1 MYVSFTQSVGITLTL
16 AHESTRLPQ
25 SASQL
30 ATIPRSAPP
39 RNHAEVQ
46 VKEMEL
52 TVESLGR
59 RQATGGADEIA
70 RIRREV
76 HNIEGALQ
84 RRIEEVNTS
93 HGPRAF

>member
-1 MYVSFTQSVGITLTL
+1 
-16 AHESTRLPQ
+16 
-25 SASQL
+25 
-30 ATIPRSAPP
+30 
-39 RNHAEVQ
+39 
-46 VKEMEL
+46 MEL

-59 RQATGGADEIA
+59 RLATGGADEIA

-84 RRIEEVNTS
+84 RRMEEVNTS